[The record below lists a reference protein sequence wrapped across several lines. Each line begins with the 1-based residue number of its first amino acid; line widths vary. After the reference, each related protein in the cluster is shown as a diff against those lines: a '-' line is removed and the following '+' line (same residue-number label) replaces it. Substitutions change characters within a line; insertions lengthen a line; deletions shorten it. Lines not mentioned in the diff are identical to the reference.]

1 MTRLAWPPAV
11 RRALIATIV
20 ILPLAGCASDPVPAT
35 PSAAARAVSPAAD
48 GVMNVTRSGC
58 GTGWTGHGGDRTFLV
73 KNTDTVTAD
82 VELVDPDTGAVYAE
96 VESLAPGT
104 TRPLRVRLG
113 HGAYALR
120 CLPEGVNM
128 LTGPT
133 TRVTDGPQD
142 GTPAVLPVDDQDLT
156 GAVSRYRKGVT
167 AGLAVLADDAGAL
180 RRALRRGDR
189 ADARAAWLTAH
200 LAYERLGAAYGTF
213 DEFADRIDGLPDSL
227 PGGVHDKDFSGL
239 YRIEYGLWHGESMSS
254 LAPVGDRLV
263 SDVAKLRRDFPE
275 QRTEPMDLPLRA
287 HEILEDTLQSQLTGD
302 ADQGSGT
309 GLATAEANLDGTQAV
324 LDAIAPVMRSR
335 YTGWEQIGVWM
346 GRARRSLKE
355 ARRPGGG
362 WTPVASLKTTDRQ
375 RLDGTIGELLEELAP
390 IAAIGETRRTS

>member
-1 MTRLAWPPAV
+1 MTRPAWPSAA
-11 RRALIATIV
+11 RRALLAAIV
-20 ILPLAGCASDPVPAT
+20 LLPLAGCTSDPAPDAS
-35 PSAAARAVSPAAD
+35 PSTAEVAPPAAES
-48 GVMNVTRSGC
+48 VMGIARSVC
-58 GTGWTGHGGDRTFLV
+58 GTSWTGHGGDRTFLV
-73 KNTDTVTAD
+73 KNTDTVTTD
-82 VELVDPDTGAVYAE
+82 VELVDPGNGAVYAE

-104 TRPLRVRLG
+104 TRSLRVRLG

-133 TRVTDGPQD
+133 VRITDGPQD

-156 GAVSRYRKGVT
+156 GAVGRYRKGVT
-167 AGLAVLADDAGAL
+167 AGLAVLSDDVAVL
-180 RRALRRGDR
+180 RRALHHGDR
-189 ADARAAWLTAH
+189 ADARTAWLTAH
-200 LAYERLGAAYGTF
+200 LGYERLGAAYGTF

-227 PGGVHDKDFSGL
+227 PGGVHDKDFSGF
-239 YRIEYGLWHGESMSS
+239 YRIEYGLWHGESPSS
-254 LAPVGDRLV
+254 LAPVGDRLA
-263 SDVAKLRRDFPE
+263 SDVAKLRHDFPE
-275 QRTEPMDLPLRA
+275 QRTDPMDLPLRA
-287 HEILEDTLQSQLTGD
+287 HEILEDTLQSQLTAA

-335 YTGWEQIGVWM
+335 YAGWDQVGVWM
-346 GRARRSLKE
+346 GRARRLLKD

-362 WTPVASLKTTDRQ
+362 WTPVASLKTIDRR
-375 RLDGTIGELLEELAP
+375 RLDGTIGALLEELAP

>member
-1 MTRLAWPPAV
+1 
-11 RRALIATIV
+11 
-20 ILPLAGCASDPVPAT
+20 
-35 PSAAARAVSPAAD
+35 
-48 GVMNVTRSGC
+48 
-58 GTGWTGHGGDRTFLV
+58 
-73 KNTDTVTAD
+73 
-82 VELVDPDTGAVYAE
+82 
-96 VESLAPGT
+96 
-104 TRPLRVRLG
+104 
-113 HGAYALR
+113 
-120 CLPEGVNM
+120 M

-362 WTPVASLKTTDRQ
+362 WTPSPR
-375 RLDGTIGELLEELAP
+375 
-390 IAAIGETRRTS
+390 